1 MGTNPA
7 NISESELSEILAR
20 AGQGFT
26 RAASNAVK
34 TVSSGIGQIYPLS
47 STATPTSGWSMPW
60 SRNARSSAP
69 WFSNSRTSSA
79 PWFSNSRTSSAPWFS
94 SSGTTS
100 WAESMPSGNYWLKV
114 LYFLLMFSFVIFLV
128 LIFVHLVYK
137 PIFSFTPG
145 SKGII
150 VIPAQNDNIVY
161 WTNKKTPN
169 PYTFVP
175 QLNDALYTYS
185 FENNFSFCVDLF
197 ITQVPNTTSH
207 SRLILYKS
215 NGQSSA
221 IPEPIKATRPQTD
234 LSGSVSTDIT
244 IDDFIEHMSNHSSM
258 IMYLTST
265 NDLTVTFFCGSESTR
280 YSIPYIKNVPLFTPF
295 RISVVVEDKMF
306 NVYLNGKQTFQTIVP
321 GGVRGNT
328 KRYTSLTGNQFFY
341 LAPDWANAPS
351 KSVYLQNFNLW
362 QRPIAYTEVVAAQPA
377 LALESD
383 FNVSKDTENVC
394 SS

>member
-1 MGTNPA
+1 
-7 NISESELSEILAR
+7 
-20 AGQGFT
+20 
-26 RAASNAVK
+26 
-34 TVSSGIGQIYPLS
+34 
-47 STATPTSGWSMPW
+47 
-60 SRNARSSAP
+60 
-69 WFSNSRTSSA
+69 
-79 PWFSNSRTSSAPWFS
+79 
-94 SSGTTS
+94 
-100 WAESMPSGNYWLKV
+100 
-114 LYFLLMFSFVIFLV
+114 MFGFVILLV

-145 SKGII
+145 SKGIL

-161 WTNKKTPN
+161 WTNKNKPN
-169 PYTFVP
+169 PYNSVP
-175 QLNDALYTYS
+175 QLNDALYTYN
-185 FENNFSFCVDLF
+185 FNNNFTFCVDLF
-197 ITQVPNTTSH
+197 ITQVPNTNSNT
-207 SRLILYKS
+207 RLILYKS
-215 NGQSSA
+215 NAQSAS

-234 LSGSVSTDIT
+234 LPGSTTNAIT

-258 IMYLTST
+258 IMYLTGT
-265 NDLTVTFFCGSESTR
+265 NDLTVTFFCGSEGTR

-295 RISVVVEDKMF
+295 RISVVVEDKIF

-321 GGVRGNT
+321 GGVRANT

-383 FNVSKDTENVC
+383 FNVGKDADSVC
-394 SS
+394 LS